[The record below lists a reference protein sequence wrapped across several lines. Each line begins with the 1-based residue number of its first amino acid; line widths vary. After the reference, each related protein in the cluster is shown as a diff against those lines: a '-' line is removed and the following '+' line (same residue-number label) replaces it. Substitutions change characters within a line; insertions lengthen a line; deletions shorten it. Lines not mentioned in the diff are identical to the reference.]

1 MSLNHELYPIIKD
14 FLKYKHK
21 KLLTKKCNTCVV
33 KFFVKNKKKNKKM
46 NGMLVVPITV
56 FNNSSSTIPDQGLN
70 SAVRT
75 LVQSSTVD

>member
-1 MSLNHELYPIIKD
+1 MCGQILR
-14 FLKYKHK
+14 K
-21 KLLTKKCNTCVV
+21 KQ
-33 KFFVKNKKKNKKM
+33 KKNKKM